1 MKPSIEIKGLKELI
15 DKYRKIGKDL
25 SPELMDITQKA
36 ADYALGQIPG
46 YPAPPATSDYQ
57 RSGTLGR
64 TTKARARKRSNTEFE
79 GVLGNPTW
87 YSPFVVSSELMPSGT
102 KQTWFHAKR
111 WWTLQGVVLSAR
123 DKIVQIYEK
132 GVRKLLRAK

>member
-1 MKPSIEIKGLKELI
+1 MNIEIKGLDKLI
-15 DKYRKIGKDL
+15 RKYRRIQKDL
-25 SPELMDITQKA
+25 SPEMMDLTQKA
-36 ADYALGQIPG
+36 ADYALSQIPG
-46 YPAPPATSDYQ
+46 YPPPPPTSDYR

-64 TTKARARKRSNTEFE
+64 TTKARARKRADTEFE

-87 YSPFVVSSELMPSGT
+87 YSPFVVSAELMPTGI

-111 WWTLQGVVLSAR
+111 WWTLQAVVLGAR

-132 GVRKLLRAK
+132 GIRKLLRAK